1 MYIQET
7 KVSNNYDKVVIHIL
21 MTAYMSHYNQCDYV
35 RDVVQLSRNPS
46 QPTTSLTSIHVT

>member
-1 MYIQET
+1 MYIHET
-7 KVSNNYDKVVIHIL
+7 KVSNNYDKVVIHIV
-21 MTAYMSHYNQCDYV
+21 MTTYMSHYDQCDYV